1 MNDNSNVIKFPKKFK
16 GKKVP
21 TIVDLDAGKLQEDL
35 DFCDGLAEGLM
46 ITLIHNIGE
55 NGFNIKSDRF
65 IGDIS
70 FLNEAIRGAL
80 YRQMKLAHP
89 MQDFMDLIVKTETRE
104 DNQIVTKVKLDKLV
118 ELMPESDNGKEDD
131 TS

>member
-1 MNDNSNVIKFPKKFK
+1 M
-16 GKKVP
+16 
-21 TIVDLDAGKLQEDL
+21 QEDL

-70 FLNEAIRGAL
+70 FLNEVVRGMH
-80 YRQMKLAHP
+80 Y
-89 MQDFMDLIVKTETRE
+89 IV
-104 DNQIVTKVKLDKLV
+104 N
-118 ELMPESDNGKEDD
+118 
-131 TS
+131 

>member
-1 MNDNSNVIKFPKKFK
+1 MNDNVIKFPRKFK

-21 TIVDLDAGKLQEDL
+21 KIVDLDASRLQEDL

-70 FLNEAIRGAL
+70 FLNEVVKGAL
-80 YRQMKLAHP
+80 YRQMGFNHP
-89 MQDFMDLIVKTETRE
+89 MQDFMSHVVKTEKKDSEVLARIDLERIDDMTSQSK
-104 DNQIVTKVKLDKLV
+104 N
-118 ELMPESDNGKEDD
+118 DNGNGDD